1 MPTVADD
8 TRRRIVLLD
17 DDRILRDSL
26 SALLVREGHD
36 VIGTDT
42 LDDARSQLTGNT
54 VDLLLLDPACVP
66 GDNAKLLREL
76 RRDFPETVCVVVT
89 GFGSIEGAV
98 EATRAGAFEYLTKPL
113 IDDEIRMVVQKA
125 LQQQRLVFENHALR
139 KQVDGQFALENV
151 ISRDPRMLKIFDTL
165 HAAAD
170 TSATV
175 LLVGESGTGKSMLA
189 KALHKRSP
197 RRDKPFVEISCGALP
212 ETLLESELFG
222 HKKGAFTGADS
233 DKPGRFAL
241 AEGGTI
247 FLDEINS
254 APLSMQVKLLRVL
267 QEKTYEPV
275 GGVEQLRADV
285 RVVLATNQ
293 KLEPLV
299 EAGTFRQDLFYRI
312 NVVTLDL
319 PPLRERAGDVP
330 LLAEKFLKQHVEEI
344 GRQVIGFTDDAMVA
358 LQSYDWPGSVRELQN
373 AIERAVILCRAT
385 RIDAADLPD
394 TVTGKK
400 RDFTGGEHLVL
411 PIAPMPLK
419 DALEEPERRIILAA
433 LERNDWNRNVTADEL
448 EINRTT
454 LYKKI
459 RKYRL
464 DLGPAA

>member
-1 MPTVADD
+1 MPPVADD
-8 TRRRIVLLD
+8 NRRRIVLLD

-42 LDDARSQLTGNT
+42 LDDARGQLAGDTA
-54 VDLLLLDPACVP
+54 DLLLLDPACCP
-66 GDNAKLLREL
+66 GKPDTLLREL
-76 RRDFPETVCVVVT
+76 RRDFPETVCVVIT

-113 IDDEIRMVVQKA
+113 IDDEVRMVVQKA
-125 LQQQRLVFENHALR
+125 LQQQRLMFENHTLR

-170 TSATV
+170 TTATV

-197 RRDKPFVEISCGALP
+197 RRDQPFVEISCGALP

-222 HKKGAFTGADS
+222 HKKGAFTGADN
-233 DKPGRFAL
+233 DKLGRFAL
-241 AEGGTI
+241 AEGGTL

-299 EAGTFRQDLFYRI
+299 EAGTFRRDLFYRI
-312 NVVTLDL
+312 NVVTL
-319 PPLRERAGDVP
+319 
-330 LLAEKFLKQHVEEI
+330 
-344 GRQVIGFTDDAMVA
+344 
-358 LQSYDWPGSVRELQN
+358 
-373 AIERAVILCRAT
+373 
-385 RIDAADLPD
+385 
-394 TVTGKK
+394 
-400 RDFTGGEHLVL
+400 
-411 PIAPMPLK
+411 
-419 DALEEPERRIILAA
+419 
-433 LERNDWNRNVTADEL
+433 
-448 EINRTT
+448 
-454 LYKKI
+454 
-459 RKYRL
+459 
-464 DLGPAA
+464 